1 MNWPTIGLLSTFI
14 FVLLCLLAVAMY
26 SIKRLHKHTRK
37 IEMYLDQ
44 YKALSNKY
52 VLQLTRIGEIAEE
65 AEQEYGKDLADF
77 NVNQFISNIK
87 SLGEHSP
94 PQAAGHLSR
103 G

>member
-52 VLQLTRIGEIAEE
+52 GLQLTRISELAEE
-65 AEQEYGKDLADF
+65 AEQETAYLHVKELF
-77 NVNQFISNIK
+77 HNVK
-87 SLGEHSP
+87 SLVKL
-94 PQAAGHLSR
+94 AGK
-103 G
+103 